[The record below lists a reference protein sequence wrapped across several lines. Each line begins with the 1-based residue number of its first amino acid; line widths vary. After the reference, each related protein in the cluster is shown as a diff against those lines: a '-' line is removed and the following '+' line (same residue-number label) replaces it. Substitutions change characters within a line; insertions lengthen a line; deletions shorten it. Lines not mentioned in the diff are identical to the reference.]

1 MLTVFVFFAVVAA
14 TNPAANNT
22 MPVAVA
28 VAVAAVADAAVEDD
42 DLVLTRR
49 PLDVF

>member
-28 VAVAAVADAAVEDD
+28 VAAVADAAVEDD